1 MKKLIYLIFI
11 FFAFNANSQESM
23 NISCSNFMGSH
34 NTYVNGN
41 LRTMEDSYS
50 SVTMHFS
57 VPLPFNMSNPVNIRW
72 EGNNT
77 MNVKGM
83 PLMNSPDGWFSFVQ
97 IHQSVL
103 RTYTIFYKT
112 GVVSLTESQT
122 DILGTE
128 PQLKIY
134 FGSCRDN

>member
-72 EGNNT
+72 EA
-77 MNVKGM
+77 
-83 PLMNSPDGWFSFVQ
+83 
-97 IHQSVL
+97 II
-103 RTYTIFYKT
+103 R
-112 GVVSLTESQT
+112 
-122 DILGTE
+122 
-128 PQLKIY
+128 
-134 FGSCRDN
+134 